1 MSRNTLVECAGAV
14 ENTTKLCRRS
24 VSTPTK
30 SDPRPRAHNGP
41 RPSSIWPVRRSLQ
54 CPPIIS
60 PPSQDFSAVVEMRR
74 STRDMQSAP
83 LREIVNLIA
92 FVTSPRFILEGDLLT
107 RSRRLSP
114 SAGALHPVDVVVVD
128 WRGAYRMMHYNGW
141 ERQLEILTIQNTLP
155 LQDLAKKCCE
165 ILPEASGTALVFL
178 GSLTTVD
185 AAYERPMSLLW
196 RDAGALMQ
204 TFALAATAY
213 RLAFCPLGILGGE
226 VIEATGL
233 NGHDIRPAG
242 IAMIGRS

>member
-1 MSRNTLVECAGAV
+1 
-14 ENTTKLCRRS
+14 
-24 VSTPTK
+24 
-30 SDPRPRAHNGP
+30 
-41 RPSSIWPVRRSLQ
+41 
-54 CPPIIS
+54 
-60 PPSQDFSAVVEMRR
+60 
-74 STRDMQSAP
+74 
-83 LREIVNLIA
+83 
-92 FVTSPRFILEGDLLT
+92 
-107 RSRRLSP
+107 
-114 SAGALHPVDVVVVD
+114 
-128 WRGAYRMMHYNGW
+128 MMHYNGW